1 MVSESE
7 DIKLANYAVSFIDL
21 LGQKAAMAGERL
33 LPEFADQQQY
43 ETFLARVRQ
52 SVGSVYALYQHADS
66 MLREMHARSNSP
78 LRESLTPEQK
88 VEWDRIQAPTVRSQ
102 RWSDG
107 LMAFSSIASPDS
119 PCPTIGIFD
128 LLALSGALCLIG
140 LASKRPVRGGIDL
153 AWGVQL
159 RPGELHGPAVACAY
173 HLESE
178 VAGYPRIVVSAGLND
193 YLHYCRAANGS
204 PEHLMLSSF
213 ANRSLGMLTT
223 DTDGVVVVDYLG
235 RGFRDAVSESQH
247 PTLYASARAFVRDQ
261 FQAHT
266 DSGDEKLAGR
276 YSSLVRYFEARSP
289 C

>member
-1 MVSESE
+1 VASESE
-7 DIKLANYAVSFIDL
+7 DIKLANYAVTFIDL
-21 LGQKAAMAGERL
+21 LGQKAAMAGEHL
-33 LPEFADQQQY
+33 LPEFPDKERY
-43 ETFLARVRQ
+43 EAFLAKVRQ
-52 SVGSVYALYQHADS
+52 SVGSVYALYEHADS
-66 MLREMHARSNSP
+66 MLREMHARSDSP

-107 LMAFSSIASPDS
+107 LMAFASIASPDS

-140 LASKRPVRGGIDL
+140 LSSKRPVRGGIDL
-153 AWGVQL
+153 AWGVQF
-159 RPGELHGPAVACAY
+159 RAGELHGPAVACAY
-173 HLESE
+173 QLESE
-178 VAGYPRIVVSAGLND
+178 VAGYPRIVVSAELND
-193 YLHYCRAANGS
+193 YLHYCRAARGS

-213 ANRSLGMLTT
+213 ANRCLTMLTT

-235 RGFRDAVSESQH
+235 RGFREAVSESQH
-247 PTLYASARAFVRDQ
+247 STLYASALAFVRDQ